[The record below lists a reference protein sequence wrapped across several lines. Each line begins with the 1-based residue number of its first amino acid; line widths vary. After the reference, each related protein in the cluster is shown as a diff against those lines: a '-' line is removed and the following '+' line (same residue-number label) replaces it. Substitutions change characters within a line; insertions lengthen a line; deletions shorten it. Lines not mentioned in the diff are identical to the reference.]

1 MIRKLVEEDRAL
13 ALEFLGEEP
22 SINLFLIGDIENFGF
37 HEDFQELWGSF
48 NEESQLEGILL
59 RYHESYI
66 PYYKNSGF
74 DTSEFKKII
83 EADNRKKIIS
93 GKEEVALKFRDTLPK
108 LIEKSTFFCELKDGD
123 NLKEDS
129 SLIKVAKKEDAQRVI
144 DIINQIEEFRAT
156 GTSTVE
162 KIEKVIESKAGR
174 VYYIE
179 NEAGEIISVAQTTAE
194 NSKGAMIVGVATLEG
209 YRKQG
214 LMSKCLSKLCRDV
227 LAEGKNL
234 CLFYNN
240 PEAGRVYHKL
250 GFESIDKWTML
261 VEVKNN

>member
-1 MIRKLVEEDRAL
+1 MIRKLVKEDREL
-13 ALEFLGEEP
+13 ALKFLSDEP
-22 SINLFLIGDIENFGF
+22 SINLFLIGDIECFGF

-48 NEESQLEGILL
+48 NEEDELEGILL

-66 PYYKNSGF
+66 PYYKNPEF
-74 DTSEFKKII
+74 DISEFKKII

-93 GKEEVALKFRDTLPK
+93 GKEELALRFKDTLPE
-108 LIEKSTFFCELKDGD
+108 LIEKSTFLCELKDGH

-129 SLIKVAKKEDAQRVI
+129 TSIKIAKKEDAQRVI
-144 DIINQIEEFRAT
+144 DIIQQIEEFQAT

-179 NEAGEIISVAQTTAE
+179 NEEGEIISVAQTTSE
-194 NSKGAMIVGVATLEG
+194 NSKGAMIVGVATLKD

-214 LMSKCLSKLCRDV
+214 LMSKCLSRLCRDV

-234 CLFYNN
+234 CLFYSN

-250 GFESIDKWTML
+250 GFVSIDKWTML
-261 VEVKNN
+261 IEVKSN